1 VTVMWRVLLDFV
13 QEKQT
18 VTK

>member
-1 VTVMWRVLLDFV
+1 MWRVLLDFV